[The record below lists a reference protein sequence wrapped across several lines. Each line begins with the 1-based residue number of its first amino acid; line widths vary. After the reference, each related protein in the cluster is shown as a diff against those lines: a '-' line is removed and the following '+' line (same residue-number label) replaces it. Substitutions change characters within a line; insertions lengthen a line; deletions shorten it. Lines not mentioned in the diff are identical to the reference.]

1 MNTVIMSGRTTK
13 DIEVR
18 DAGATKVAN
27 FSLAVDRDRKVEGQP
42 EVDFHDCT
50 IFGKSAEAMAK
61 HVGKG
66 SQILVRGA
74 LQNNQFTDRDGKS
87 RVNKIVMVDKVE
99 FIALKAPAGA
109 DGAPVADDD
118 EIPFA

>member
-1 MNTVIMSGRTTK
+1 MNVVILSGRTTK

-18 DAGATKVAN
+18 DAGTSKVAN
-27 FSLAVDRDRKVEGQP
+27 FSLAVDRDRKIDGQP
-42 EVDFHDCT
+42 DVDFHDCT

-66 SQILVRGA
+66 SVIVVRGA
-74 LQNNQFTDRDGKS
+74 LQNNSFTDRDGKS
-87 RVNKIVMVDKVE
+87 RVNKICLVEKVDFVV
-99 FIALKAPAGA
+99 LKPPAGS
-109 DGAPVADDD
+109 DGAAVDD

>member
-1 MNTVIMSGRTTK
+1 MNVVIMSGRTTK

-18 DAGATKVAN
+18 DAGSTKVAN
-27 FSLAVDRDRKVEGQP
+27 FSLAVNRDRKVDGQP
-42 EVDFHDCT
+42 EADFHNCT

-66 SQILVRGA
+66 SLIEIRGA

-87 RVNKIVMVDKVE
+87 RTDKVIIIEKVE
-99 FIALKAPAGA
+99 FLNLKAPGGGA
-109 DGAPVADDD
+109 ADESD